1 MVWIKE
7 TKNQGEVSKNKTLQF
22 SFRRLQRPGER
33 AKVQQRCAP
42 SWRRSAASGLGAR
55 SPRPLLPP
63 GSGSKESLARSLTR
77 GPLDGER
84 RATGRGPERNQRA
97 TSAPTVSPGGRSPS
111 ARSSLGAPAP

>member
-22 SFRRLQRPGER
+22 SFRRLQRPGEG

-42 SWRRSAASGLGAR
+42 SWRRSAASRLGAR

-63 GSGSKESLARSLTR
+63 GSGSRESLTR
-77 GPLDGER
+77 
-84 RATGRGPERNQRA
+84 
-97 TSAPTVSPGGRSPS
+97 
-111 ARSSLGAPAP
+111 SLRESCPN